1 MPLVS
6 HFTAGVS
13 ANAMAS
19 KALIQEREETL
30 GSTQVSS
37 QHWIKLC
44 DFDTGQFIL
53 STSKHRR
60 SAKKKDPDD
69 N

>member
-6 HFTAGVS
+6 YFTAGVS

-44 DFDTGQFIL
+44 GFDTRQFIL
-53 STSKHRR
+53 SIPKHSR
-60 SAKKKDPDD
+60 SAKKKYPDD